1 MKLAGFIL
9 LSFFSTL
16 LFAQES
22 KEMLI
27 LQMEGNNYLRESFDE
42 AGKIIR
48 KDLLKV
54 GKLNESKDQLSV
66 KVKVYNYGKSGNIED
81 SSETKYT
88 CNPKDEK
95 ILMNIFPF
103 AAFSSDK
110 TVKVQ
115 LNSKFGLYPS
125 PMKVDST
132 LDDIAFTVSIEGGT
146 LGFFGTNS
154 KGTISNRKV
163 VVYDPTSNV
172 YTLLSRIT
180 IKSFL
185 FGLNFNTISYAVK
198 EKIHSNKGVLQQVF
212 KEPSGEYF
220 TIKLKQ

>member
-88 CNPKDEK
+88 CKPNEEE

-103 AAFSSDK
+103 AAFSSEK

-115 LNSKFGLYPS
+115 LNNEFELYPH
-125 PMKVDST
+125 PMKVD
-132 LDDIAFTVSIEGGT
+132 LKLEDIAFTVSIEGGA
-146 LGFFGTNS
+146 LGLFGTKS
-154 KGTISNRKV
+154 KGTVFNREVVLYDSISK
-163 VVYDPTSNV
+163 V
-172 YTLLSRIT
+172 YTLQSRIS

-185 FGLNFNTISYAVK
+185 FGFNFNTISYAVK